1 MTMPRRHR
9 DAVLARVPT
18 KVSQRAAW
26 PVVKRCFDIGLAV
39 ILLTLLAPV
48 LLVIALILK
57 RDSPGP
63 AIFRQERCGRGG
75 QRFTVLKF
83 RTMSTDVSAEPHR
96 RYIAA
101 LAAGE
106 CPGNGLKKLTG
117 DPRVTRAGAFLRRT
131 SLDELP
137 QLVNVVRGQMS
148 IIGPRPALDYELQFY
163 EEEHFERFSVRPG
176 LTGLWQVEGRSE
188 LGFREMLD
196 LDVQYAR
203 AACARL
209 DAEILWRT
217 PFALARRRA
226 A

>member
-1 MTMPRRHR
+1 MTMPRRHL
-9 DAVLARVPT
+9 DAMLTSVPARVDQS
-18 KVSQRAAW
+18 VVW
-26 PVVKRCFDIGLAV
+26 PVVKRGFDIGLAAV
-39 ILLTLLAPV
+39 LLTLLAPT
-48 LLVIALILK
+48 LLVIALILR

-63 AIFRQERCGRGG
+63 AIFRQERYGRGG

-83 RTMSTDVSAEPHR
+83 RTMKTDVSAEPHQ

-101 LAAGE
+101 LAAGDSS
-106 CPGNGLKKLTG
+106 GNGLKKLTG

-163 EEEHFERFSVRPG
+163 DEQHFERFSVRPG

-209 DAEILWRT
+209 DAKILWRT
-217 PFALARRRA
+217 PFALARGRA